1 MIDNKVEE
9 IKKHIEAIS
18 EILGFEVTDS
28 NANTPLRVAKMYCNE
43 LFKNRNNN
51 NIEELNSR
59 MKLFKNNSP
68 VPIIT
73 L

>member
-43 LFKNRNNN
+43 LFKTGITTILRNL
-51 NIEELNSR
+51 IH
-59 MKLFKNNSP
+59 
-68 VPIIT
+68 V
-73 L
+73 